1 MGYHSE
7 VVITLS
13 KEAKKILEE
22 KLDNLSKEEKEN
34 IESIFSGSDAHFIH
48 ESGAE
53 LYHWEWI
60 KWYNNYPEVAFIEN
74 FLNGLDDEGHNEDY
88 CFLRIGED
96 LGDIEQQ
103 GFFYDDPFAA
113 CIACETRY
121 STLKCKRIYHE

>member
-1 MGYHSE
+1 MEFLMGYHSE

-13 KEAKKILEE
+13 EKAKKLLEE
-22 KLDNLSKEEKEN
+22 KLNNLSEEEKEN
-34 IESIFSGSDAHFIH
+34 MEDIFSCSNAHFIH

-60 KWYNNYPEVAFIEN
+60 KWYNSYPEVAFVEN
-74 FLNGLDDEGHNEDY
+74 FLNDLDDEDY

-113 CIACETRY
+113 CIVCETRY
-121 STLKCKRIYHE
+121 STLKCKRIHHE